1 LSDSLFRSALRYAIH
16 RRAPLRES
24 NNTNA
29 YRIFHADADGV
40 PGVTVDW
47 FDGVGV
53 VSLYVSWD
61 ERTEREWI
69 EALAQL
75 QPLSVYLKRRPRQA
89 SRIAQLD
96 AQALAPRQPA
106 FGQPVAERIILENGL
121 RFLIRPALGL
131 ASGLYL
137 DMRDTRKWL
146 RGEVRSRRV
155 LNCFA
160 YTCGFG
166 VCARAGGADRVVN
179 VDISLRALE
188 WGQQNARLNGQAV
201 AGEDYLCGD
210 VFDWL
215 RRFRKR
221 QERFDF
227 VVLDP
232 PSFAT
237 AKGSKFTASSDWP
250 RLISLASPVVDHA
263 GTLLACCNQAS
274 LALERFERMLRR
286 GFDTASRSATLVQ
299 QLGASK
305 LDFPNLPAKRDS
317 LKVLAYRLD

>member
-1 LSDSLFRSALRYAIH
+1 M
-16 RRAPLRES
+16 RES
-24 NNTNA
+24 VHTNA
-29 YRIFHADADGV
+29 YRVFHADADGV

-47 FDGVGV
+47 FDGVCV
-53 VSLYVSWD
+53 VSLYVAWAQKA
-61 ERTEREWI
+61 ERECL
-69 EALAQL
+69 EALAEEL
-75 QPLSVYLKRRPRQA
+75 QPLAVYLKRRPRQA
-89 SRIAQLD
+89 SRIAKLD
-96 AQALAPRQPA
+96 AQTVAPEQPA
-106 FGQPVAERIILENGL
+106 FGPPVGERVVLENRL
-121 RFLIRPALGL
+121 RFLIRPAQGL

-137 DMRDTRKWL
+137 DMRDSRKWL

-166 VCARAGGADRVVN
+166 ICARAGGAERVVN
-179 VDISLRALE
+179 VDLSRRALE
-188 WGQQNARLNGQAV
+188 WGQQNARLNGQTV
-201 AGEDYLCGD
+201 AGEDYLCGE

-237 AKGSKFTASSDWP
+237 AKGTKFTASSDWP
-250 RLISLASPVVDHA
+250 RLVASASSLVERG

-274 LALERFERMLRR
+274 LALERFERMVQR
-286 GFDTASRSATLVQ
+286 GFETASRPPALVQ
-299 QLGASK
+299 RLGASK
-305 LDFPNLPAKRDS
+305 LDFPSLPAKRDS